1 MTPRPTVPPTAPRDP
16 VTQPSAP
23 RHHESPPLAR
33 EHHAA
38 PPPPSPPRLTGE
50 PAEVVFPA
58 LGTTAVLLVADPRKA
73 GVAEGVLRDEVAAI
87 DLACSRFR
95 ADSEISRV
103 NLAAGSPV
111 RVGPRFAE
119 AVEAGLRAAELTG
132 GAVDPTVGRAVIALG
147 YDRTFAS
154 VRPEDARPLP
164 VFRPAPGWRRIAWD
178 PRTSVLRLPPH
189 TSLDLGA
196 TAKALAADRAARRAA
211 AAAGCGVVVNL
222 GGDLAVAGPAPEGG
236 WRIALAD
243 DHSRPRPGRDP
254 VVTVTAGALATSGV
268 RVRTWRRGGRTVHH
282 IVDPATGEP
291 AAAVWR
297 TVTVAAATCVDAN
310 AASTAAIVRG
320 HAAADWLRGTGL
332 PARLVAAD
340 GQVLRLGGWPP
351 DEFDSPDG
359 GPR

>member
-1 MTPRPTVPPTAPRDP
+1 MTPPTA
-16 VTQPSAP
+16 T
-23 RHHESPPLAR
+23 PP
-33 EHHAA
+33 
-38 PPPPSPPRLTGE
+38 TGE
-50 PAEVVFPA
+50 PAEVAFPA
-58 LGTTAVLLVADPRKA
+58 LGTTAVLLVGDPRA
-73 GVAEGVLRDEVAAI
+73 VGVAEEVLRDELRAI
-87 DLACSRFR
+87 DVTCSRFR
-95 ADSEISRV
+95 ADSELSRV

-119 AVEAGLRAAELTG
+119 ALQAALRAAELTD

-154 VRPEDARPLP
+154 VRPED
-164 VFRPAPGWRRIAWD
+164 
-178 PRTSVLRLPPH
+178 
-189 TSLDLGA
+189 
-196 TAKALAADRAARRAA
+196 ARRAA

-243 DHSRPRPGRDP
+243 DHSHPESGNGP

-282 IVDPATGEP
+282 IVDPATGES
-291 AAAVWR
+291 AAPVWR

-332 PARLVAAD
+332 PARLVAVD
-340 GQVLRLGGWPP
+340 GRVLRLGGWPP
-351 DEFDSPDG
+351 DDFDAPDG